1 MLQSESSARNGS
13 VECCSILFSVN
24 LCLFAFWFSTKATDK
39 NQTIFESD
47 LMEQSISV
55 TAARFQHR
63 DLAILVGILSGTLL
77 VVFASENPLSNFQ
90 PIDLVIFFSVPALA
104 GAIAGFAS
112 AGRSM
117 ENGAVV
123 GIIIGLVYAILN
135 GLRLGTTAA
144 GQQVLFLIITVP
156 IWGFL
161 GGYGSVLAQRTL
173 ERNTLENPVLPWP
186 DVTPR
191 TGTTQVSKICEN
203 CKTANPADA
212 LFCKN
217 CGSKLGLVSSRA

>member
-1 MLQSESSARNGS
+1 
-13 VECCSILFSVN
+13 
-24 LCLFAFWFSTKATDK
+24 
-39 NQTIFESD
+39 
-47 LMEQSISV
+47 MEQSISV
-55 TAARFQHR
+55 TSARFQHR

-77 VVFASENPLSNFQ
+77 VVFASEDPLSNFQ

-173 ERNTLENPVLPWP
+173 ERNPLENHVLPWP

>member
-1 MLQSESSARNGS
+1 M
-13 VECCSILFSVN
+13 
-24 LCLFAFWFSTKATDK
+24 
-39 NQTIFESD
+39 IFESRS
-47 LMEQSISV
+47 MEQSISV
-55 TAARFQHR
+55 SSARFQHR

-77 VVFASENPLSNFQ
+77 VVFASEDPLSNFQ

-123 GIIIGLVYAILN
+123 GVIIGLVYSILN

-144 GQQVLFLIITVP
+144 GEQVLFLIITVP

-161 GGYGSVLAQRTL
+161 GGYGSVLAHRTL
-173 ERNTLENPVLPWP
+173 ESNPLENPVLPWP
-186 DVTPR
+186 DTTPR
-191 TGTTQVSKICEN
+191 AETTQGPKICEN

-212 LFCKN
+212 LFCKS
-217 CGSKLGLVSSRA
+217 CGTKLGLVSSRA

>member
-1 MLQSESSARNGS
+1 
-13 VECCSILFSVN
+13 
-24 LCLFAFWFSTKATDK
+24 
-39 NQTIFESD
+39 
-47 LMEQSISV
+47 MEQSIPISS
-55 TAARFQHR
+55 ARFQHR

-77 VVFASENPLSNFQ
+77 VVFASEDPLSNLQ
-90 PIDLVIFFSVPALA
+90 PIDLVIFFSVPALP

-123 GIIIGLVYAILN
+123 GVIIGLVYAILN

-144 GQQVLFLIITVP
+144 GEQVLFLIITVP
-156 IWGFL
+156 IWG
-161 GGYGSVLAQRTL
+161 GYGSVLAHRTL
-173 ERNTLENPVLPWP
+173 ETNPLENPVLPWP
-186 DVTPR
+186 DATPR
-191 TGTTQVSKICEN
+191 TGTIQGPKICEN

-217 CGSKLGLVSSRA
+217 CGTKLGLVSSRA